1 MLTKLKNHPDVS
13 EKYLANLATAR
24 GDHILPGFILNLS
37 QVWWRSHL
45 PKEWKAIVIL
55 PPL

>member
-24 GDHILPGFILNLS
+24 GDRILPGFILKFILNLS
-37 QVWWRSHL
+37 QVW
-45 PKEWKAIVIL
+45 
-55 PPL
+55 